1 MLDAALVFLAAA
13 VAVADVAF
21 LGTCAFSKKGKRG
34 TSPEGHSIKSPCDNF
49 RFLLFVP
56 FGQGPSGSPLQQG
69 MLGIQ
74 RDSFNL
80 SSTTKNE

>member
-1 MLDAALVFLAAA
+1 MLPWFFSAAA
-13 VAVADVAF
+13 VAVAYVAF
-21 LGTCAFSKKGKRG
+21 LGTRAFAKKGKRG
-34 TSPEGHSIKSPCDNF
+34 TSPEAHSIKSPCDNF
-49 RFLLFVP
+49 TFLLFVS
-56 FGQGPSGSPLQQG
+56 FGQGPSGSRLQQG